1 MKKIEKE
8 KLQKKALKHKI
19 IAVAT
24 AAGIF
29 ASSWAFATR
38 TNEFAVSA
46 DGGFK
51 NLDDKH
57 TEELE
62 EEVDLVN
69 DYNFIKKQ
77 LIHIMEDAA
86 AKGLQ
91 EITVDQWFDWY
102 ITMNIK
108 EISGKDFA
116 KFYDDRHTEST
127 ILNNASIVNNHL
139 GVSTMTATPN
149 EHVEIEPLLVN
160 DNDAVMATELQ
171 ELFAKYNVASSS
183 EKAALAKE
191 INEIYFELYATGS
204 FKQLSSSINTFII
217 SKAYTMRIETRN
229 ESNKIPEDALY
240 EMMLAEI
247 KDCSLTDRHEAN
259 SIYHDVR
266 VLTQTKMSEKIELM
280 RKYYN
285 ELGLESMR
293 EQLLNEVLLEAN
305 IISAEKTALE
315 RQIEQNTPDLS
326 EEVVTQRPVTGQDT
340 KTGQEPKTKDEIKE
354 INRDAEYQAE
364 GMKAGFEAGNRDA
377 MSDTRDQSKLSQS
390 EAFPSRRPYSFPS
403 NSPNNKAYRDAYT
416 KAYIQEYDATILR
429 QAPVY
434 GRHHGMSYGVRLVE
448 QRLSFTPISSIQHH
462 NYQKFNGTIFAAPYR
477 QAFNQAAQVAYDE
490 AQQLLEEKK
499 EEYGDDV
506 KGPEVIEEDENTTVI
521 INPGFTTDEN
531 GYLYDQNGNPVRD
544 ENGNHIRHG
553 TGSNQVDNNNN
564 NQKDEQN
571 EQEND
576 YEVVEDDSKVIYD
589 EDTDTTIIIP
599 DVEGPIYDEDGN
611 PIDLGDFSG
620 KVLIKKRV

>member
-8 KLQKKALKHKI
+8 KLQKKALKRKI
-19 IAVAT
+19 ITVAT
-24 AAGIF
+24 VVGLF
-29 ASSWAFATR
+29 ASSSWAFFTR
-38 TNEFAVSA
+38 DNEFAVAS
-46 DGGFK
+46 DGNFK
-51 NLDDKH
+51 GLDDQN

-69 DYNFIKKQ
+69 DYDFIKKQ

-91 EITVDQWFDWY
+91 ELTVDQWFDWY

-108 EISGKDFA
+108 EISGRDFA

-127 ILNNASIVNNHL
+127 ILDNASIVNNHL
-139 GVSTMTATPN
+139 GVSTMTAKPN

-160 DNDAVMATELQ
+160 DNDAVIATELQ

-191 INEIYFELYATGS
+191 INEIYFDLYATGS

-229 ESNKIPEDALY
+229 ESNRIPEDALY

-247 KDCSLTDRHEAN
+247 KDCSLTDRQEAN

-266 VLTQTKMSEKIELM
+266 LLTQTKMAEKIELM
-280 RKYYN
+280 RKYYD
-285 ELGLESMR
+285 ELGLESLR
-293 EQLLNEVLLEAN
+293 EQLLKEVLLEAN
-305 IISAEKTALE
+305 IITAEKTALE

-340 KTGQEPKTKDEIKE
+340 KTKDQIEE
-354 INRDAEYQAE
+354 INRDAEYEKQ

-390 EAFPSRRPYSFPS
+390 EPFPSRKPNSFPA

-416 KAYIQEYDATILR
+416 KAYIQEYDETILR
-429 QAPVY
+429 QAVVY
-434 GRHHGMSYGVRLVE
+434 GKHHGMSYGVRLVE
-448 QRLSFTPISSIQHH
+448 HGNAFISISSIQQH
-462 NYQKFNGTIFAAPYR
+462 NYRKFNGTIFADPYIKS
-477 QAFNQAAQVAYDE
+477 FNQAAKVAFDE
-490 AQQLLEEKK
+490 TKKLLDEQKEKH
-499 EEYGDDV
+499 GDDV
-506 KGPEVIEEDENTTVI
+506 KGPEVIEKDEDTTVI
-521 INPGFTTDEN
+521 INPGFSTDEN
-531 GYLYDQNGNPVRD
+531 GYVYDQDGNPVRD

-553 TGSNQVDNNNN
+553 TGNSKSNDSYEKQDHNEKEKQEDIKQEDN
-564 NQKDEQN
+564 
-571 EQEND
+571 
-576 YEVVEDDSKVIYD
+576 SKVIHDD
-589 EDTDTTIIIP
+589 ETDTTIIIP
-599 DVEGPIYDEDGN
+599 DVDGPIYDEDGN
-611 PIDLGDFSG
+611 VIDLDDFSS
-620 KVLIKKRV
+620 KILTKKRV